1 MVHGTKVLIVED
13 EHTLGDNL
21 RQYLERRGW
30 NALVARTGTTAVAAC
45 SAFQPRVI
53 LLDYQLPDMDGF
65 QVLGAIRQTHG
76 CGCILMTA
84 HPVDEVAAL
93 AQRHSIRSILYKPFS
108 LADMERRLFSEYNC
122 YTSPAASGV
131 NDRNAA

>member
-1 MVHGTKVLIVED
+1 VVHGTKVLIVED

-30 NALVARTGTTAVAAC
+30 NALVARTGGMAVAAC
-45 SAFQPRVI
+45 TSFQPGVI

-65 QVLGAIRQTHG
+65 QVLAMIRQSHG

-84 HPVDEVAAL
+84 HPVEEVSAM
-93 AQRHSIRSILYKPFS
+93 AQRHAIRSILYKPFS
-108 LADMERRLFSEYNC
+108 LAEMEKHLFTEY
-122 YTSPAASGV
+122 GV
-131 NDRNAA
+131 SSSLSIRQ